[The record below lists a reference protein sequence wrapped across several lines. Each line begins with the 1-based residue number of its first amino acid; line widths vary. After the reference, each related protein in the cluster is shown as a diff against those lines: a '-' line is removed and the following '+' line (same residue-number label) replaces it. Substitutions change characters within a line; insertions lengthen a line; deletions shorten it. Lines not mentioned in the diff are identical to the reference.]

1 MFTFTVLPTLVI
13 ITFIIVV
20 LYKHFVKKDRQ
31 DLKSSFLFA
40 LFFSAIWGGLYY
52 LVFS

>member
-13 ITFIIVV
+13 ITFLIVT
-20 LYKHFVKKDRQ
+20 LYKHFIRKDRQ
-31 DLKSSFLFA
+31 DLKASFLFA
-40 LFFSAIWGGLYY
+40 LFFSIVWSGLYY

>member
-13 ITFIIVV
+13 ITFIFVV

-31 DLKSSFLFA
+31 DLKSSFVFA
-40 LFFSAIWGGLYY
+40 LFFSTIWVGLYY

>member
-1 MFTFTVLPTLVI
+1 MYTFIVLPTLVI
-13 ITFIIVV
+13 ITFVIVT
-20 LYKHFVKKDRQ
+20 LYKHFIRKERQ

-40 LFFSAIWGGLYY
+40 LFFSAIWCGLYY

>member
-13 ITFIIVV
+13 ITFLIVT
-20 LYKHFVKKDRQ
+20 LYKHFIRKDRQ
-31 DLKSSFLFA
+31 DLKTSFLFA
-40 LFFSAIWGGLYY
+40 LFFSLIWSVLYY